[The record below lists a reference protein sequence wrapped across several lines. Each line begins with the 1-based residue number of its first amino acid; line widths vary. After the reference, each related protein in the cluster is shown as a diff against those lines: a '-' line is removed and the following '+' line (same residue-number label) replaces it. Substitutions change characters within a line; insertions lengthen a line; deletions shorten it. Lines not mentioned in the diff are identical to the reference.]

1 MNYSIIAGPAIG
13 AVIGYGTNYIAVK
26 MLFRPL
32 KPVRIGKFT
41 LPFTP
46 GIIPKGKDRLGKALG
61 KAVGGTLITEEE
73 LVKTMLSEE
82 MKQKVGY
89 EVKAIIQKNLD
100 NQKEVGEL
108 LSEYLGQTEYESKKE
123 AVSSVIADKLVEKAI
138 NLSVGTMIANEA
150 VKAVKEKVK
159 GTLLAMMVNDQLLSS
174 FIEPI
179 STGIDDYI
187 KNNGVELLEP
197 QVRSELDHVANK
209 TIGDAATYLNTSDL
223 PIEEIVVKIYENFI
237 HSRLRSILEQID
249 IESMVE
255 RKINEMDVLELE
267 ELVLSVMKKELN
279 AVVNLGALIGFL
291 LGLFNLLF

>member
-197 QVRSELDHVANK
+197 QVCSELDHAANK

>member
-32 KPVRIGKFT
+32 KPVSIGKFT